1 MFLFLQ
7 LKISQKTNSETC
19 YLTLSVLKQIAGFLN
34 CFSNFWLHLSLLS
47 LSHYVFPTE
56 IPVCCCLFFLFKKLK
71 EFFNCLY
78 ISSDKKKVILAAGT
92 TRKYEH
98 NNNSKLCFGFSN
110 PNIQNETI
118 IQSFTAPLYIK
129 KSRINVSSSL
139 MSRSW
144 ISRLISLSY
153 LSFFF
158 FLMSGVFYYFSAS
171 KTLCS
176 F

>member
-19 YLTLSVLKQIAGFLN
+19 YLTLSVLKQTAGFLN
-34 CFSNFWLHLSLLS
+34 CFSNFCLHLSLLS

-56 IPVCCCLFFLFKKLK
+56 IPVCCCLLFLLKKLK
-71 EFFNCLY
+71 EFNCLY
-78 ISSDKKKVILAAGT
+78 ISSDKKNVILPAAT

-98 NNNSKLCFGFSN
+98 NNRSKLCFGFSN
-110 PNIQNETI
+110 PNIQNEII

-129 KSRINVSSSL
+129 QSSINVSSSL

-153 LSFFF
+153 LFFF

-176 F
+176 V

>member
-56 IPVCCCLFFLFKKLK
+56 IPVCCCLFFYLK
-71 EFFNCLY
+71 NLKNFLIVY
-78 ISSDKKKVILAAGT
+78 TWVVIKKKVILAAGT

-153 LSFFF
+153 LSLSFF
-158 FLMSGVFYYFSAS
+158 FLNVWGLLLLFSI
-171 KTLCS
+171 
-176 F
+176 